1 MDRPHPPFCRL
12 QGSRE
17 RLCWPLLG
25 PTGRPRWALMMPSAS
40 PAFSPFSVRVVG
52 GFLAR
57 TRNRSKSDL
66 HFGIYTV
73 AHKYVETFV
82 DFYQQRPITRIDAG
96 LSIKVDTRT
105 ETWLTDFH
113 ETLHVYNVARNIRI
127 FQVFFFFFSFYW
139 QLLTFRQWKQ
149 FFDLALGKRTFRD
162 GNGNER
168 ISCLR
173 TTNITVKP
181 DFSL

>member
-57 TRNRSKSDL
+57 TRNGATEANPIFISEYTPSPISTWKLLSIFTNNSRLCESMPDYRSKSIREPKRGSPIFTRLCTWTTYRYFLLFIGNYSRLDSENGSSIWHWANVL
-66 HFGIYTV
+66 SEMETRMNEFRVWERGIWLWSQ
-73 AHKYVETFV
+73 TFLC
-82 DFYQQRPITRIDAG
+82 
-96 LSIKVDTRT
+96 LSK
-105 ETWLTDFH
+105 
-113 ETLHVYNVARNIRI
+113 
-127 FQVFFFFFSFYW
+127 
-139 QLLTFRQWKQ
+139 RQY
-149 FFDLALGKRTFRD
+149 
-162 GNGNER
+162 
-168 ISCLR
+168 
-173 TTNITVKP
+173 
-181 DFSL
+181 

>member
-127 FQVFFFFFSFYW
+127 FQVFFFFLFIGNYSHLGSENSSSIW
-139 QLLTFRQWKQ
+139 HWENVLSEMETVMNEFRVW
-149 FFDLALGKRTFRD
+149 
-162 GNGNER
+162 ER
-168 ISCLR
+168 RI
-173 TTNITVKP
+173 
-181 DFSL
+181 

>member
-57 TRNRSKSDL
+57 TRNGATEANPIFISEYTPSPISTWKLLSIFTNNSRLCESMPDYRSKSIREPKR
-66 HFGIYTV
+66 GS
-73 AHKYVETFV
+73 
-82 DFYQQRPITRIDAG
+82 PIFTR
-96 LSIKVDTRT
+96 LC
-105 ETWLTDFH
+105 TWTTYRYF
-113 ETLHVYNVARNIRI
+113 
-127 FQVFFFFFSFYW
+127 
-139 QLLTFRQWKQ
+139 LLFIGNYSRLDSWKR

-162 GNGNER
+162 GNANER

-173 TTNITVKP
+173 TRNMTVKP
-181 DFSL
+181 DFSLSE